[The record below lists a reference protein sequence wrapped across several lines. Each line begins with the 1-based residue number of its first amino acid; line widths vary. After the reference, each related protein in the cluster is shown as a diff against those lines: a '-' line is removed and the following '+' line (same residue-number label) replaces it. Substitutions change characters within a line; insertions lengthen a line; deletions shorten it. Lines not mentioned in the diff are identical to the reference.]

1 MYVTCDKILPYITK
15 MKVDENREYTLT
27 NFISVKK
34 LGRVIE
40 TDHNP
45 VILEMNL
52 QFSNIKTERIEIFNF
67 RNTEGPHVY
76 VLHKSF
82 KKI

>member
-1 MYVTCDKILPYITK
+1 M
-15 MKVDENREYTLT
+15 
-27 NFISVKK
+27 
-34 LGRVIE
+34 IE

-67 RNTEGPHVY
+67 KNTEGQQRFQNLTTNTSEFSDCFLNNLPFETQAMNC
-76 VLHKSF
+76 LE
-82 KKI
+82 